1 MPRRNEKSDERSPFG
16 PKSEKAPMWLISEAI
31 GFLRVQHPAVLR
43 MIHSRWEKE
52 GQPRDQNIERF
63 LVANHMALGRR
74 IRNLLL
80 GMKYEWDAV
89 QLDDSYIEIVTRA
102 MQEVGL
108 KCL

>member
-1 MPRRNEKSDERSPFG
+1 
-16 PKSEKAPMWLISEAI
+16 MWLISEAI

-52 GQPRDQNIERF
+52 GQPRGQNIERF